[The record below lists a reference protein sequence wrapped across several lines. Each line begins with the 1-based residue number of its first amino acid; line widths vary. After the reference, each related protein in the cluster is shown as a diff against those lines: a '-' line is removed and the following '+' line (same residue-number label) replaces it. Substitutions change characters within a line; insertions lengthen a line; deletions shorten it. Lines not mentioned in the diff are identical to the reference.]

1 MTEISTAGYHLILKL
16 LNMYLVAYFQKNF
29 EDEGNPIGKTI
40 QAALDQS
47 HKSGQHQ
54 LLSEEEVGSHVR
66 GARQGGHCQHWASQV
81 QKVQRLSLG
90 PDLQRMSR

>member
-29 EDEGNPIGKTI
+29 EDEGNPIGKSI

-47 HKSGQHQ
+47 HKSANTNSSARRRLSVMFGER
-54 LLSEEEVGSHVR
+54 SEEDS
-66 GARQGGHCQHWASQV
+66 ANT
-81 QKVQRLSLG
+81 G
-90 PDLQRMSR
+90 PAKFKRYRD